1 MRTGVRLVE
10 DVDARIAVVFRKPE
24 HAHDIPRQ
32 MRGIPLHVAAGRHAH
47 HRLLPLRGDR
57 ARHRRHEERL
67 LAGHADA
74 SGDGRVH
81 GVDHRAKALCET
93 VHHVAL
99 DGEERRVVGIVLP
112 RGGHLRAQGLLRI
125 RRAPS
130 RVELR
135 HVARTEAFGGM
146 GVGAHVVVRQDE
158 RRLLLR
164 EQRER
169 VVDVLR
175 ETGVVRAEPHLLA
188 LDVHR
193 ARPVLDVLVD
203 ARPVSDDRLHE
214 HAEAHAGAVELVTE
228 RTVAGDV
235 ALHLLHGGLA
245 LGMEREGVE
254 HEVASGAVPVFAAV
268 RGTLRLASGRE
279 RHDVVEGEVGA
290 ATRGGERRDGGCKER
305 QGKVDVLHVVFP
317 VLFFCGFKRAYYTKN
332 RFAAIYRR
340 AVSW

>member
-1 MRTGVRLVE
+1 MTFPGRC
-10 DVDARIAVVFRKPE
+10 
-24 HAHDIPRQ
+24 
-32 MRGIPLHVAAGRHAH
+32 VAY
-47 HRLLPLRGDR
+47 
-57 ARHRRHEERL
+57 RHEERL

-74 SGDGRVH
+74 GGDGWVH
-81 GVDHRAKALCET
+81 GVDHRAEAFRET

-99 DGEERRVVGIVLP
+99 DGKERRVVGIVLP
-112 RGGHLRAQGLLRI
+112 RGGHLRAQRLLGI

-130 RVELR
+130 RVERR

-146 GVGAHVVVRQDE
+146 GVGAHVVVCQDE

-175 ETGVVRAEPHLLA
+175 EAGVVGTEPHLLA

-214 HAEAHAGAVELVTE
+214 HAEAHAGAVELAPE
-228 RTVAGDV
+228 RAVAGDV

-245 LGMEREGVE
+245 LGMERERVE

-268 RGTLRLASGRE
+268 RGALRLASGRE

-290 ATRGGERRDGGCKER
+290 ATRGRAVGERRDGGCKER

-317 VLFFCGFKRAYYTKN
+317 VLCFYGFKRAYYTKN
-332 RFAAIYRR
+332 P
-340 AVSW
+340 VLW